1 MATNVWRH
9 MIKNSNF
16 KQFTIAKL
24 GGSSYRVDHGAY
36 APGESHVL
44 PGHAPPFGTF
54 LLSLSQLLVSSRG
67 KPRTVCRAHCF
78 TVHWSRVGGV
88 AWGPCLVEEDNVV
101 PALPVLMLGPRS
113 VDACSSTSAHLHIRW
128 CRRLKK
134 AAFSMLSGT
143 STCTPGLCSGLYACV
158 KFGQLHA
165 FVPGLGRKRNL
176 RKRQLLSLAWSY
188 PALVFGHLERRSA
201 PPPTTP
207 HFSTNSCVALGP
219 QSVAACSTTSTS
231 SARKFLVWVEESER
245 QFDDWYLRSSRRPG
259 SVLSLSCAMNW
270 TSCTRMLTAPGVKLP
285 LEATHSLKAVTGRSW
300 TSHVSLRL
308 ELCAIQSRQ
317 RSLLRIQPWIAWAKP
332 IRAG

>member
-201 PPPTTP
+201 PPPLQRLISAQIP
-207 HFSTNSCVALGP
+207 VLRLVLNLSRPVA
-219 QSVAACSTTSTS
+219 Q
-231 SARKFLVWVEESER
+231 
-245 QFDDWYLRSSRRPG
+245 RR
-259 SVLSLSCAMNW
+259 
-270 TSCTRMLTAPGVKLP
+270 R
-285 LEATHSLKAVTGRSW
+285 RR
-300 TSHVSLRL
+300 HVSSSC
-308 ELCAIQSRQ
+308 ESKKVSD
-317 RSLLRIQPWIAWAKP
+317 SLTTGTWGRVVVPG
-332 IRAG
+332 RC

>member
-1 MATNVWRH
+1 VGPPIGWTMERMPREKVMFSRDMLLLSGRFSSHFLSSWYRAEGSHELFAELIVSPFTDLELVVLRGVLALSRRTTSFQHFLCLCWVLVLSMPAALRRHICTYGGVVVWR
-9 MIKNSNF
+9 
-16 KQFTIAKL
+16 KQP
-24 GGSSYRVDHGAY
+24 SVCW
-36 APGESHVL
+36 V
-44 PGHAPPFGTF
+44 
-54 LLSLSQLLVSSRG
+54 V
-67 KPRTVCRAHCF
+67 PRRAHRASVRAC
-78 TVHWSRVGGV
+78 TRAWS
-88 AWGPCLVEEDNVV
+88 
-101 PALPVLMLGPRS
+101 
-113 VDACSSTSAHLHIRW
+113 SA
-128 CRRLKK
+128 
-134 AAFSMLSGT
+134 S
-143 STCTPGLCSGLYACV
+143 CT
-158 KFGQLHA
+158 
-165 FVPGLGRKRNL
+165 R
-176 RKRQLLSLAWSY
+176 LSLAWDGKETCERDSY
-188 PALVFGHLERRSA
+188 CLWREAIQHWCLATWNVAVP